1 MSLLPKKILYWYDNN
16 KRILPWRIKTPKN
29 KKEYYVLVSEFMLQ
43 QTQVKTVIP
52 YFIKFVTKIPN
63 LKSLST
69 SNEKKVLKLWEGL
82 GYYRRARNLHKTAK
96 ILIKNYNGKLPK
108 KFAEIIKLP
117 GVGEYTANSLSALV
131 HNKACIPVD
140 GNVKRVFSRL
150 FLIYESNK
158 NFHKEVKKITNKLPN
173 TSRNA
178 DLAEALMEFGATVC
192 RPKNPLCK
200 VCNLRNYCK
209 FFKRE
214 IYIPK
219 KKKYYFKEK
228 KFTWNRTG
236 GDPITQGNRNPLLY
250 KNIGADGI
258 KTGHL
263 AIAKYSLAASIFKNN
278 RRLIFV
284 GSGFDTKNS
293 RSKESTKLLV
303 WGLTNFDTIKIAVKN
318 NKFDSLDVW
327 LGKKAKIDVYTK
339 EDVYKT
345 IPKARKKYLKGVV
358 EYTGPIL
365 APIKKNDI
373 VGKLKIFYKDD
384 LISEYDLYASE
395 NIKKVNIFS
404 RILKS
409 INYLIWGDV

>member
-1 MSLLPKKILYWYDNN
+1 MHELVSLLPKKILYWYDNN

-52 YFIKFVTKIPN
+52 YFTKFVKKITN
-63 LKSLST
+63 LKTLST

-117 GVGEYTANSLSALV
+117 GVGEYTANSLSALA

-173 TSRNA
+173 TNRNA

-192 RPKNPLCK
+192 KPKNPLCGI
-200 VCNLRNYCK
+200 CNLKNYCK
-209 FFKRE
+209 FYNKK
-214 IYIPK
+214 IYISA

-228 KFTWNRTG
+228 KFNIYCYLNKKNKKIALTKNKNLSFLANFKMPEAQMVISNNNLKIKGWNYLC
-236 GDPITQGNRNPLLY
+236 NY
-250 KNIGADGI
+250 KNNISNIKMNINLFYKFTKNKPKKFTWYSIDGSNVAFI
-258 KTGHL
+258 PSFTK
-263 AIAKYSLAASIFKNN
+263 KIFKK
-278 RRLIFV
+278 V
-284 GSGFDTKNS
+284 K
-293 RSKESTKLLV
+293 KLYV
-303 WGLTNFDTIKIAVKN
+303 
-318 NKFDSLDVW
+318 
-327 LGKKAKIDVYTK
+327 
-339 EDVYKT
+339 
-345 IPKARKKYLKGVV
+345 
-358 EYTGPIL
+358 
-365 APIKKNDI
+365 
-373 VGKLKIFYKDD
+373 
-384 LISEYDLYASE
+384 
-395 NIKKVNIFS
+395 
-404 RILKS
+404 
-409 INYLIWGDV
+409 

>member
-52 YFIKFVTKIPN
+52 YFTKFVTKIPN

-108 KFAEIIKLP
+108 KFTEIIKLP

-150 FLIYESNK
+150 FLINESNK

-192 RPKNPLCK
+192 KPKNPLCRI
-200 VCNLRNYCK
+200 CNLKNYCK
-209 FFKRE
+209 FYNKK
-214 IYIPK
+214 IYISA

-228 KFTWNRTG
+228 KFN
-236 GDPITQGNRNPLLY
+236 IYCYLNK
-250 KNIGADGI
+250 KN
-258 KTGHL
+258 KK
-263 AIAKYSLAASIFKNN
+263 IAL
-278 RRLIFV
+278 
-284 GSGFDTKNS
+284 TKNKNLS
-293 RSKESTKLLV
+293 FLNNFKIPEVQIVMSK
-303 WGLTNFDTIKIAVKN
+303 KI
-318 NKFDSLDVW
+318 
-327 LGKKAKIDVYTK
+327 
-339 EDVYKT
+339 
-345 IPKARKKYLKGVV
+345 
-358 EYTGPIL
+358 
-365 APIKKNDI
+365 
-373 VGKLKIFYKDD
+373 
-384 LISEYDLYASE
+384 
-395 NIKKVNIFS
+395 
-404 RILKS
+404 
-409 INYLIWGDV
+409 